1 LKKKG
6 LDAWSEKSDRV
17 GDYIGKE
24 GRKMYNGMPVWYP
37 ATKAIK
43 DKNIELG
50 TIHWWKIDILKFN

>member
-1 LKKKG
+1 LKRKG

-50 TIHWWKIDILKFN
+50 TTH